1 MRNLDGLLRLAKLR
15 VKDNDELQGLFDFRG
30 DKVDN

>member
-15 VKDNDELQGLFDFRG
+15 VKGNDELQELFDFRG